1 MPVPLNAIVSGEFGA
16 LLTIETD
23 PETALEAVG
32 VNTTLNCAVPPAA
45 MFMGVD
51 ILDMLNA
58 APVTVAD
65 EIASEALPL
74 FERVIVCELLLPT
87 VTLPKLALAGV
98 AENCGWVPVPVS
110 GTVREKLEP
119 EPPSTI
125 VPLTAPA
132 VVGVK
137 LAEKG
142 TLWPTLTVSGVA
154 KPNNPNPVP
163 VALADETVMLAVPEF
178 VRVKDLEP
186 LLPTA
191 TLPKLTLVGLTP
203 STPCAPEPVSG
214 MFIGEPA
221 ALLTT
226 EMFPV
231 SFPAAVGANC
241 TAKVVLAPALIVPAP
256 IPLMVNPV
264 PVAVAD
270 MIVSAAFPVFD
281 KVMFCDELAPTF
293 TFPKLTFDELASMI
307 G

>member
-1 MPVPLNAIVSGEFGA
+1 VSGEFGA
-16 LLTIETD
+16 LLTSDIV
-23 PETALEAVG
+23 PVTALDAVG

-45 MFMGVD
+45 MVVGVD

-58 APVTVAD
+58 APLTVAD
-65 EIASEALPL
+65 EIVSVALPL
-74 FERVIVCELLLPT
+74 FESVIVCELLLPT

-98 AENCGWVPVPVS
+98 AENCGWVPVPVR
-110 GTVREKLEP
+110 GTVSEKLEP
-119 EPPSTI
+119 EPPSVM
-125 VPLTAPA
+125 VPLTAPE
-132 VVGVK
+132 VTGVK

-142 TLWPTLTVSGVA
+142 TLWPTLTVTGVV
-154 KPNNPNPVP
+154 KPDNPNPAP

-191 TLPKLTLVGLTP
+191 TLPKPTLVGLTP

-221 ALLTT
+221 ALVTI

-241 TAKVVLAPALIVPAP
+241 TAKVVLAPALIV
-256 IPLMVNPV
+256 
-264 PVAVAD
+264 
-270 MIVSAAFPVFD
+270 
-281 KVMFCDELAPTF
+281 
-293 TFPKLTFDELASMI
+293 
-307 G
+307 